1 VEAKNWGG
9 ASFPAMLRA
18 GYGQSL
24 TRKGERELVNYS
36 EIENAFMFV
45 SMSPQHENSAYL
57 NKETGETYYVSMI
70 GDSDEL
76 PEDFEEDENYIS
88 IPHKNDLD
96 LGRNLVFDFV
106 EANIPDEFEC
116 VRAIFSRKGAYA
128 RYKDLLEAKGQLEA
142 WYKFEN
148 EATENALRAW
158 CKENGIE
165 CSSGVLANEL
175 LPKL

>member
-1 VEAKNWGG
+1 V
-9 ASFPAMLRA
+9 
-18 GYGQSL
+18 
-24 TRKGERELVNYS
+24 VNYS
-36 EIENAFMFV
+36 EIETAFMFV
-45 SMSPQHENSAYL
+45 SMTPPFENSAYL
-57 NKETGETYYVSMI
+57 NKKTGDTYYVSEY

-76 PEDFEEDENYIS
+76 PEDIEENENYVS
-88 IPHKNDLD
+88 IPHKSDLD

-106 EANIPDEFEC
+106 AANIPDEFER

-148 EATENALRAW
+148 EATEKALREW

-165 CSSGVLANEL
+165 LA
-175 LPKL
+175 